1 MSPSLTTSSRWDRQ
15 EISLSMYFA
24 YPSIFRWIWVVM
36 RIGWSIYDCS
46 YSSVSFHPRFPILV
60 CVCSYGIH
68 SPVCVLTGSPPP
80 PLPLVSL
87 VLIKTPFTLL
97 FCITF
102 PSHLIFYPCILK
114 VGVKGMVP
122 IIDGDFH
129 KRVIVDDS
137 FWTLEDGEFG
147 ECFISTS
154 TSLPV

>member
-1 MSPSLTTSSRWDRQ
+1 M
-15 EISLSMYFA
+15 
-24 YPSIFRWIWVVM
+24 
-36 RIGWSIYDCS
+36 
-46 YSSVSFHPRFPILV
+46 
-60 CVCSYGIH
+60 
-68 SPVCVLTGSPPP
+68 CVLTGSTPPYVFLRDPLPP